1 MSEEEVSTNA
11 LYERLLHM
19 ADVVAGGLLL
29 QMAVLI
35 TRTALLVDGS
45 HVRGRSTLLV
55 VRLAAGGR
63 IRARSTQSLSLKVGL
78 AAGGRAGVVV
88 HYT

>member
-1 MSEEEVSTNA
+1 MV
-11 LYERLLHM
+11 
-19 ADVVAGGLLL
+19 DVAAGGLLL
-29 QMAVLI
+29 QMEAIVA
-35 TRTALLVDGS
+35 RTALLVDSG

-63 IRARSTQSLSLKVGL
+63 VWARSTQSLSLKVGL

-88 HYT
+88 HCT